1 MKLQSLKALGQR
13 VLGTTRE
20 KVVFLKEGLASRWSE
35 TAAAADAADADT
47 SEDADT
53 EVKELLSEQTLSFNL
68 LRLSVAAVAFKALH
82 YLVKRKYDPTALIVG
97 LPVDLFG
104 T

>member
-20 KVVFLKEGLASRWSE
+20 KVVSLKEGLASRWSE
-35 TAAAADAADADT
+35 SAADADT

-53 EVKELLSEQTLSFNL
+53 EVKALLSEQGLSINL

-82 YLVKRKYDPTALIVG
+82 YLVKRKYDLIS
-97 LPVDLFG
+97 L
-104 T
+104 